1 MMGQTL
7 MPVLAGGLMLALM
20 LLPAGPAHSAQGQNL
35 DNLLQEVRQFQ
46 REDSRIDRSREQE
59 FGLKLAE
66 QQQQLDRSKNRLEQ
80 AQQRQEE
87 LKQAFDGNEAML
99 LKLTEK
105 LRQRSGQLGEVFGVV
120 KQNARELQGQL
131 QDSMVSA
138 QLPQR
143 TALLSFADSKRIPTL
158 DELETLW
165 FVLQQEATESGRV
178 AKFDSEIIAADGS
191 RKTAE
196 VVRIGTFTA
205 VSAEG
210 QYLNYLPA
218 SETLAELPRQP
229 GAGDQQQA
237 AAFVAGNSQAL
248 MFDPTRGSL
257 LGLLD
262 QVPTLE
268 QRLHQGGYVGYII
281 LGLGAIGLL
290 VALLRL
296 LLLGI
301 TGLQVSAQLRKP
313 EKLSARNPLG
323 RVLQSAEAGNNRQL
337 PLEELE
343 LQMDEAILREVPK
356 LERGQSLIKLL
367 AAVAPLL
374 GLLGTVTGMIGT
386 FQSITLF
393 GTSDPKLMAGGI
405 SQALITTVFGLIVA
419 IPLLFSHSLLSSRS
433 KALIMILQRKSLG
446 VLAQHRSQQRAGNLE
461 VGHVHKDDAPTAAVS
476 DTSATD
482 LPLNTVEPER
492 NVVA

>member
-1 MMGQTL
+1 MSYRTL
-7 MPVLAGGLMLALM
+7 IPTLAGALMLALM
-20 LLPAGPAHSAQGQNL
+20 LVPASQARAAGEL
-35 DNLLQEVRQFQ
+35 DNLLGEVRQFQ
-46 REDSRIDRSREQE
+46 KEDGRVNRSREQQ
-59 FGLKLAE
+59 FGLELA
-66 QQQQLDRSKNRLEQ
+66 QQQKQLDDTRARLAR

-87 LKQAFDGNEAML
+87 LKAAFDSNEVSL
-99 LKLTEK
+99 QELTEK

-143 TALLSFADSKRIPTL
+143 AEMLAFADSKRIPTL

-165 FVLQQEATESGRV
+165 YVLQQEATESGRV
-178 AKFDSEIIAADGS
+178 ARFETDIVAADGTS
-191 RKTAE
+191 RTTD
-196 VVRIGTFTA
+196 VVRVGTFTA
-205 VSAEG
+205 VTAEG
-210 QYLNYLPA
+210 RYLNYLA
-218 SETLAELPRQP
+218 SSESLAELPRQP
-229 GAGDQQQA
+229 SASEQQQA
-237 AAFVAGNSQAL
+237 AAFVAGNGNAM

-262 QVPTLE
+262 QMPSLE
-268 QRLHQGGYVGYII
+268 ERIHQGGYVGYII

-290 VALLRL
+290 VALWRL
-296 LLLGI
+296 LMLLVVEAG
-301 TGLQVSAQLRKP
+301 VRAQLRKP
-313 EKLSARNPLG
+313 EKPSSRNPLG
-323 RVLQSAEAGNNRQL
+323 RVLTAADNRDL
-337 PLEELE
+337 ELE
-343 LQMDEAILREVPK
+343 QLEMHMDEAIMREVPR
-356 LERGQSLIKLL
+356 LERGQNLIKLL

-433 KALIMILQRKSLG
+433 RALLMILQQKSLG
-446 VLAQHRSQQRAGNLE
+446 MLAQRRSESAVKVVESER
-461 VGHVHKDDAPTAAVS
+461 HAA
-476 DTSATD
+476 
-482 LPLNTVEPER
+482 
-492 NVVA
+492 